1 VTRASIRTSLA
12 STAARP
18 TRAAYASL
26 VGSPRGIKAAR
37 VALMVIL
44 GLSLIAPGARS
55 IADRGASG
63 GDGSPRKV
71 WPRSIYPPPRAIRRA
86 RHFAAARGDVSFA
99 VIDRSLGLRGYD
111 YGRQFSS
118 ASVSKALLLAAEL
131 RRLDREGLPLDSG
144 TKSLLEPMI
153 TYSDNR
159 AADAVYA
166 QVGDEGLEEI
176 ARRAGMRD
184 FEPTPGFWGGDRLT
198 AADTARFFYRLEANL
213 PGPHRA
219 YAKRLLSRITPAERW
234 GIPQVAGGGWS
245 VWFKGG
251 WRPPGHRHNTGTVTH
266 QAALLEHRRGERL
279 ALAVLTEEPPGD
291 GSGFAAIEGVAE
303 RLLASPPPYRGGWLA
318 P

>member
-1 VTRASIRTSLA
+1 MMM
-12 STAARP
+12 RP
-18 TRAAYASL
+18 THVKIFEHPARAAYASH
-26 VGSPRGIKAAR
+26 VGSPGGIKAAL
-37 VALMVIL
+37 VALVIVLGVSVMVP
-44 GLSLIAPGARS
+44 AARS
-55 IADRGASG
+55 IAARGASG
-63 GDGSPRKV
+63 GDRNPPKL
-71 WPRSIYPPPRAIRRA
+71 WPRSVYPSPGAIRRA
-86 RHFAAARGDVSFA
+86 RRFAAARGDVSFA
-99 VIDRSLGLRGYD
+99 VIDRSLRLRGYD

-166 QVGDEGLEEI
+166 QVGDDGLEEV
-176 ARRAGMRD
+176 ARGAGMRH
-184 FEPTPGFWGGDRLT
+184 FEPTPGFWGGDRIT

-213 PGPHRA
+213 PGPHGA
-219 YAKRLLSRITPAERW
+219 YAKRLLSRITPVERW
-234 GIPQVAGGGWS
+234 GIPEVVGGGWS

-251 WRPPGHRHNTGTVTH
+251 WRPPGHRHNTGPVTH

-279 ALAVLTEEPPGD
+279 AVAVLTEEPPGEE
-291 GSGFAAIEGVAE
+291 SGFAAIEGVAE
-303 RLLASPPPYRGGWLA
+303 RLLASPPPYRGGWVA